1 MKGQNVS
8 EMRREKKMKAPQKK
22 KKPLRGFEVSRLALA
37 KGRWVRRCCQN
48 LEPQRVTFKKR
59 ERKNVFPLYQLM
71 MATLL
76 ATCLRVHVKSLPR
89 CGARRCANGSE
100 KRVNHCCAVSHMLT
114 SSSMVGVFQGLAK
127 HRRNT
132 SSLFMR
138 LGPARER
145 GGPTDDAK
153 KTVMT
158 AIHRNP
164 IMQKGV

>member
-1 MKGQNVS
+1 M
-8 EMRREKKMKAPQKK
+8 
-22 KKPLRGFEVSRLALA
+22 LA
-37 KGRWVRRCCQN
+37 
-48 LEPQRVTFKKR
+48 
-59 ERKNVFPLYQLM
+59 
-71 MATLL
+71 
-76 ATCLRVHVKSLPR
+76 
-89 CGARRCANGSE
+89 
-100 KRVNHCCAVSHMLT
+100 